1 MIDAVLP
8 KKLTGLQAAQGVD
21 GCGVSSTVVLNLN
34 EESLAPICNLLY
46 VAPEDTY
53 IRTYVHMVHTHST
66 QWETAVELDIQYVQT
81 YVHKYICIHTRT
93 RLQ

>member
-34 EESLAPICNLLY
+34 EESLASICNLLY

-53 IRTYVHMVHTHST
+53 IRTYGTHAYYT
-66 QWETAVELDIQYVQT
+66 MGDG
-81 YVHKYICIHTRT
+81 C
-93 RLQ
+93 